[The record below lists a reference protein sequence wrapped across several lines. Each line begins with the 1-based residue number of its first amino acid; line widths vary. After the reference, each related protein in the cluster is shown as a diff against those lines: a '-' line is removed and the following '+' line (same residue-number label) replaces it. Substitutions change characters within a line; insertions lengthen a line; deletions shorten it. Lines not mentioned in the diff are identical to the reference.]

1 MRRAPLTGAIS
12 VQADCVDLREK
23 LEEAKKQQHSQEDMI
38 RWLNKQVCWHHCSM
52 LINPCRHLWVPTM
65 TAICQVC
72 QCMILQGA
80 LCGILRV
87 QGCLCDLALRSQAA
101 RSAVMPHDAGERASA
116 ARILQAQDAGLQW

>member
-1 MRRAPLTGAIS
+1 MPCGFFCVRAGKRCWDSGRKLERQQARGSQVRRAPLTCTVS
-12 VQADCVDLREK
+12 VQADRVDLREK

-72 QCMILQGA
+72 PCMLLQGA

-87 QGCLCDLALRSQAA
+87 QGCL
-101 RSAVMPHDAGERASA
+101 
-116 ARILQAQDAGLQW
+116 